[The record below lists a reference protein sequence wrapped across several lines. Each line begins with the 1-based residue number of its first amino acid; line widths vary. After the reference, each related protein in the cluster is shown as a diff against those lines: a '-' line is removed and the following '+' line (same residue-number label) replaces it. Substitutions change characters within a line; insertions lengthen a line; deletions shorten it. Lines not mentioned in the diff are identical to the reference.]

1 MADPLDELNAR
12 ITELRVNLAFVALAT
27 RLRPR
32 IGEAI
37 QWEATGEVLPLVRD
51 FMNSKSVRVEGVYGS
66 LLIAL
71 MASFERYV
79 RMLVIQIVEKQA
91 AVAKTY
97 DEVPLLLATKNL
109 VLTGRVLANVEAPR
123 DHITLNVE
131 ALISDLA
138 SCKAGNPS
146 FRLNARAFSTTV
158 TGVSP
163 AVVEEALKAVGVTEW
178 WDEVG
183 GSKMLA
189 ELLGTKKPRETGLRA
204 RERLKELCRW
214 RNQLAHGGDE
224 EIALSETQLGEAVD
238 FVVSFSDALNKT
250 VHKHLQHR

>member
-1 MADPLDELNAR
+1 MADPMDELNAR
-12 ITELRVNLAFVALAT
+12 IAELKVNLAFVALAT

-37 QWEATGEVLPLVRD
+37 QWGAAGEVLLLVKE
-51 FMNSKSVRVEGVYGS
+51 FMDNKSVRVEGVYGP
-66 LLIAL
+66 LFIAL

-79 RMLVIQIVEKQA
+79 RMLVIQTVEKQA

-97 DEVPLLLATKNL
+97 DEIPATLANRNL
-109 VLTGRVLANVEAPR
+109 VLTGRVLANVDAPR

-131 ALISDLA
+131 SLISNLA
-138 SCKAGNPS
+138 SCKSGNAA

-158 TGVSP
+158 TGVNP

-178 WDEVG
+178 WDGVG
-183 GSKMLA
+183 GSAELA
-189 ELLGTKKPRETGLRA
+189 GLLGTRKPRETGLRA

-214 RNQLAHGGDE
+214 RNHLAHGGDE
-224 EIALSETQLGEAVD
+224 EIALSETQLREAID

-250 VHKHLQHR
+250 VQKHLQHR